1 MIFRDING
9 NILNISKNEFENM
22 NLYYK
27 KLFNIYQKNNYY
39 NIDKSSINTHKETQL
54 NTIVSKI
61 QYTLF
66 RK

>member
-39 NIDKSSINTHKETQL
+39 NIDISSINTHKETQL

-61 QYTLF
+61 QYTLS